1 MEFSVSSN
9 RLTMTVTGVII
20 KMMIII
26 LLKDLFKMNNSNLN
40 AKFNYRSDAPQ
51 YLMDF
56 LDHISVIKGRSELTV
71 KNYYCDL
78 RLFLRY
84 IKIKND
90 PSLAENNFSEITIAD
105 TPEGYVKRVTLTDI
119 MAFLH
124 FTMDERQNHQ
134 KARARKAVSIR
145 QFFKY
150 LTDNKGWFEVS
161 PAAKLELPSPKNAL
175 PKYLTIEQANQL
187 LVECSDINNWVD
199 ARDYC
204 MLTFFLNCGMRLS
217 ELVGISVTD
226 YIRSIDPKT
235 DVMYSFLKVIGK
247 GNKERVIYLNNACVS
262 AYDAYISVRPNV
274 QGEKAL
280 FLSSRLKR
288 ISNRRV
294 EQIIE
299 EKMMKSGLAGYGF
312 SVHKLRHTAAT
323 LMYQNGVDVRI
334 LKEVLGHENLNTTE
348 IYTHISNNQI
358 KQAMDQNPLSDIE
371 APKKREK
378 NNEK

>member
-1 MEFSVSSN
+1 
-9 RLTMTVTGVII
+9 MT
-20 KMMIII
+20 
-26 LLKDLFKMNNSNLN
+26 NLN
-40 AKFNYRSDAPQ
+40 LKAKSNYRSDAPQ
-51 YLMDF
+51 YLIDF
-56 LDHISVIKGRSELTV
+56 LDHISVIKGRSALTV

-90 PSLAENNFSEITIAD
+90 SSLSENNFSEIAIFD
-105 TPEGYVKRVTLTDI
+105 TPESYIKNVTLTDI

-134 KARARKAVSIR
+134 KARARKAVSLR

-175 PKYLTIEQANQL
+175 PKYLSIEQANQL
-187 LVECSDINNWVD
+187 LVECSNINDWVD

-226 YIRSIDPKT
+226 YIKSTDPKNNLT
-235 DVMYSFLKVIGK
+235 YSFIKVIGK

-262 AYDAYISVRPNV
+262 AYEAYISVRPNV
-274 QGEKAL
+274 QGENAL
-280 FLSSRLKR
+280 FLSSRSKR

-334 LKEVLGHENLNTTE
+334 LKEV
-348 IYTHISNNQI
+348 QI
-358 KQAMDQNPLSDIE
+358 GRAHV
-371 APKKREK
+371 
-378 NNEK
+378 